1 MGMTAVGL
9 QLAEVDERVAGIE
22 PGSVGDVVEYR
33 ALGKVG
39 LPDGAVGV
47 QHGAG
52 LLHDLVAAEVV
63 DPLEKRR
70 GEESAGAVAH
80 HHRCAPLSEE
90 LRQRGHHGWVGGDGL
105 FRRGAGDQIDL
116 DTDFHPGFYPVKVSA
131 DGAQRLTAV
140 FHLIVFAG
148 LEPNL
153 DHGAASF
160 P

>member
-1 MGMTAVGL
+1 M
-9 QLAEVDERVAGIE
+9 
-22 PGSVGDVVEYR
+22 VEYR

-52 LLHDLVAAEVV
+52 LLHDLVAAGVV
-63 DPLEKRR
+63 DPLEERR
-70 GEESAGAVAH
+70 GEEPAGAVAH
-80 HHRCAPLSEE
+80 HHRRAPRPEE
-90 LRQRGHHGWVGGDGL
+90 LRQRGHHGRVGGDGL
-105 FRRGAGDQIDL
+105 LRRGAGDQIDL
-116 DTDFHPGFYPVKVSA
+116 DADFHPGFYPLEVSA
-131 DGAQRLTAV
+131 DGAQRLAAV
-140 FHLIVFAG
+140 FHIIVFAG